1 MFVPGKRS
9 FFWETDLLRNS
20 VTHIMHQ
27 DLHLS
32 GGVFDSFSFNFSDV
46 TFFKSGYSR
55 TNMKRIYVVKKRNMQ
70 KGPNTCPSM
79 YNMQILQLPTDANK
93 AEKRGRAFEQ
103 TTSKRIEG
111 NPDFLEFIFFQR
123 RTKFYLSG
131 QAHKCGESDCLVR
144 VG

>member
-1 MFVPGKRS
+1 
-9 FFWETDLLRNS
+9 
-20 VTHIMHQ
+20 
-27 DLHLS
+27 
-32 GGVFDSFSFNFSDV
+32 
-46 TFFKSGYSR
+46 
-55 TNMKRIYVVKKRNMQ
+55 MKRIYVVKKRNMQ
-70 KGPNTCPSM
+70 KGPNTCPCM
-79 YNMQILQLPTDANK
+79 YNMQILQLQTDANK